1 MSQTLKLSK
10 SWIRLS
16 EVIWRAGMAKS
27 KGEARRL
34 LTQRAIKVEADGQV
48 HTVTD
53 PLAVVTAEGVW
64 HREAKQ

>member
-1 MSQTLKLSK
+1 
-10 SWIRLS
+10 
-16 EVIWRAGMAKS
+16 MAKS

>member
-1 MSQTLKLSK
+1 VETIKPK
-10 SWIRLS
+10 TSWVRLS
-16 EVIWRAGMAKS
+16 EVIWRAGLAKS